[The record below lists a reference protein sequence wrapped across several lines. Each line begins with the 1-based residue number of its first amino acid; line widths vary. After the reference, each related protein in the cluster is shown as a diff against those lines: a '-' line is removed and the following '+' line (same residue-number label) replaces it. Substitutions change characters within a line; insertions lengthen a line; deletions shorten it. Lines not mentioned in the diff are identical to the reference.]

1 MNKKVISIALAFG
14 MVMLTG
20 SNGLAAQT
28 NLTNPQNSKENI
40 LNKMDKLSG
49 NKLKAFFDD
58 SKGKVFLSG
67 TLSSNKITDEMD
79 ILSFVK
85 ENEAVFG
92 LESLG
97 YSYKIV
103 KNEKDTLGY
112 THVSVAQLINGL
124 PIKDKIITVHY
135 NKDGTIN
142 NVTGEVEKNV
152 TSISS
157 LGNSKLSEEDAI
169 EIAKKQFTFTKLDYD
184 PKVETLAYI
193 KDKKAF
199 KVYKVNIK
207 FDEPKINNYDVY
219 VEATSGTILEKE
231 DRLRYDGA
239 VTGSGIA
246 VDGST
251 KPLNLYL
258 AGSTYNMEDT
268 TKPMSGEITTYTANN
283 TKTEPGSIVTNSTNV
298 FNTEVFK
305 AAVSAEYYGGVVYDF
320 YKNLFNRNSLD
331 NAGMSL
337 ISTVHYDRSYNNA
350 FWDGTQMVYG
360 DGDGTEFTYLS
371 GDLDVVAHEM
381 THGVTEKT
389 ANLNYSNESGALNE
403 SMSDVLGVLVETY
416 DKYNVKNGGTWTFN
430 SADWQVGDD
439 VYTPGTSGDA
449 LRSLSDPT
457 LYNQPDN
464 MSNYYY
470 TTSDYGGVHTNSGI
484 TNKAAYLIAKAIG
497 CEKTAQIYYR
507 ALTNYMISTTDFLG
521 ARNALTQAASDLYGT
536 SSQEVTDVGTAF
548 DSVGIVES
556 TSTDPYEPNN
566 MVSQAYTINKGTVYN
581 AYIGNSTD
589 VDFYKFNQSSIG
601 YINISLTNLPY
612 DYDLYLYNSSGTLV
626 ARSYN
631 SGTSPESISYY
642 ARKTGTYYVKVVGY
656 NGAYST
662 STAYSLKVY

>member
-1 MNKKVISIALAFG
+1 MNKKIISIALTFG

-20 SNGLAAQT
+20 SNGLAAQA
-28 NLTNPQNSKENI
+28 NLSNPQNSKEQI
-40 LNKMDKLSG
+40 LDEMKKLSG
-49 NKLKAFFDD
+49 NKLKVYFDD

-67 TLSSNKITDEMD
+67 TLSSKKITDKND
-79 ILSFVK
+79 VINFVK

-92 LESLG
+92 LENLG
-97 YSYKIV
+97 YSYKII
-103 KNEKDTLGY
+103 KNEKDPLGY
-112 THVSVAQLINGL
+112 THVSIVQLINGL
-124 PIKDKIITVHY
+124 PVKDKMITVHY

-157 LGNSKLSEEDAI
+157 LGNSALSVEDAV
-169 EIAKKQFTFTKLDYD
+169 EIAKKQFTFTKLAYD

-193 KDKKAF
+193 KDKKAY
-199 KVYKVNIK
+199 KAYKVNIK

-231 DRLRYDGA
+231 DKLRYDGS
-239 VTGSGIA
+239 VSGSGIA

-258 AGSTYNMEDT
+258 VGSTYNMEDT

-283 TKTEPGSIVTNSTNV
+283 TKTEPGSIVTNSINV
-298 FNTEVFK
+298 FNTETFK
-305 AAVSAEYYGGVVYDF
+305 AAVSAEYFGGVVYDF

-331 NAGMSL
+331 NGGMSL
-337 ISTVHYDRSYNNA
+337 VSTVHYDRSYNNA

-430 SADWQVGDD
+430 SADWLIGDD

-449 LRSLSDPT
+449 LRSLANPT

-484 TNKAAYLIAKAIG
+484 TNKAAYLIAQTLG
-497 CEKTAQIYYR
+497 CSETAQIYYR
-507 ALTNYMISTTDFLG
+507 ALTNYMIPTTDFLG
-521 ARNALTQAASDLYGT
+521 ARNALTQAATDLYGT
-536 SSQEVTDVGTAF
+536 SSQEVNAVGSAY
-548 DSVGIVES
+548 DAVGIVES
-556 TSTDPYEPNN
+556 TSTDSYEPNN
-566 MVSQAYTINKGTVYN
+566 TASQAYSINKGTIYN

-589 VDFYKFNQSSIG
+589 VDYYKFTQSSIG
-601 YINISLTNLPY
+601 YINVSLTNLPG
-612 DYDLYLYNSSGTLV
+612 DYDLYLYNSSGNLV

-631 SGTSPESISYY
+631 SGTLAESISYY
-642 ARKTGTYYVKVVGY
+642 ARKTGTYYVKVIGY

-662 STAYSLKVY
+662 SMAYSLKVY

>member
-40 LNKMDKLSG
+40 LNRMDKLSG